1 MQSKIVAIIRL
12 PDYAQAVPIAQ
23 ALSAGGIAALEFS
36 LTGQGAPEAIAR
48 AAGGGTAWVGA
59 GTVLSAAEARS
70 AMDAGASF
78 IVTPVVV
85 AEVVA
90 ACRARGVPCICGAQT
105 ATEAFTAHQA
115 GAEFVKI
122 FPARLGGPAFL
133 RDILAPLPFLK
144 LVPTGGIDPDN
155 AGAYLAAGAVAVGAA
170 SNLVP
175 AAAVAV
181 GDWAALTARAQ
192 VYARA
197 VAKWAG

>member
-1 MQSKIVAIIRL
+1 
-12 PDYAQAVPIAQ
+12 VPIAH

-48 AAGGGTAWVGA
+48 AAAGGTAWVGA
-59 GTVLSAAEARS
+59 GTVLSAAEACS